1 MTNSTLPKAREQRS
15 GAQIKKSLIAAMIV
29 LLGLAAAVPTTIR
42 HLRAASVLARFSN
55 PNDNGKLANFERQ
68 PIEERPFCFAGEHEQ
83 VCGRIYVPRDVE
95 HPSGIVLLHGVHW
108 LGIDEPRLVSFARAL
123 SASGVTVFTP
133 PVKELADFRISPVSI
148 PTIGLAAQALHRQIG
163 RGPVGIIGFS
173 FAGGLALLAAA
184 DPRYAND
191 VGFVAA
197 IGAHDDLTRVARFFF
212 TDQIQTVDGKT
223 ILMPAHEYGG
233 GVLAYTK
240 AEKFFPGEEA
250 NARNA
255 LRDWL
260 MGELDRLKLSEAKLT
275 PAGRARFEALRMHQF
290 GDSLTNL
297 LRIVEES
304 RDEMAAVSPHGRLA
318 NLHARVYLLHG
329 TEDNVIP
336 VSEADW
342 LASEIP
348 PHLLK
353 AKILSPAI
361 VHVEPGAKLPL
372 GQEMELVDYIADI
385 LHEAD
390 KQ

>member
-1 MTNSTLPKAREQRS
+1 LRHPK
-15 GAQIKKSLIAAMIV
+15 KLIAGAA
-29 LLGLAAAVPTTIR
+29 LLIAIAAAIPTTNL
-42 HLRAASVLARFSN
+42 HLRAASVLARFSD
-55 PNDNGKLANFERQ
+55 PQDKSRLANFERNA
-68 PIEERPFCFAGEHEQ
+68 IDEKPFCFAGEKEQ
-83 VCGRIYVPRDVE
+83 LCGRIYSPRNVD
-95 HPSGIVLLHGVHW
+95 HSPGIVLLHGVHP
-108 LGIDEPRLVSFARAL
+108 LGIEEPRLVSFARAL

-133 PVKELADFRISPVSI
+133 PVKELADFRISPASI
-148 PTIGLAAQALHRQIG
+148 PTIGLSAQALRRQLG

-191 VGFVAA
+191 IGFVAS

-212 TDQIQTVDGKT
+212 TDQIQTVDHKT

-240 AEKFFPGEEA
+240 AEGFFPGEAE
-250 NARNA
+250 NARA
-255 LRDWL
+255 AIRDWL
-260 MGELDRLKLSEAKLT
+260 TEQPEQAVKSSEAKLSA
-275 PAGRARFEALRMHQF
+275 PGRARFEMLRSRQF
-290 GDSLTNL
+290 GEAVTDL

-304 RDEMAAVSPHGRLA
+304 RDEMDAVSPHGHLG

-329 TEDNVIP
+329 TQDSVIP

-342 LASEIP
+342 LASAVP

-361 VHVEPGAKLPL
+361 IHVEPGTKIPAM
-372 GQEMELVDYIADI
+372 QEFELVDYIADI
-385 LHEAD
+385 LRECD
-390 KQ
+390 RE